1 MDGCCMTSASSSGP
15 AERMNGRACRGG
27 RLCHR
32 GTTNPGH
39 KGMVGLLLRQG
50 KEKTS
55 PLWGERL
62 GGCQAEV
69 GGAKPGD
76 DVGCGVKCG
85 EQIGPVL
92 GQSEGLVAEGGV
104 GREGAARCDPVI
116 AAAAPC
122 PGKAATRAVLVWPL
136 LSRRRRILGSGCGVK
151 AGEAT
156 AQRRP

>member
-55 PLWGERL
+55 PLCRGRL
-62 GGCQAEV
+62 GGCQAGV
-69 GGAKPGD
+69 GGAKPRGD
-76 DVGCGVKCG
+76 GCCG
-85 EQIGPVL
+85 GWGGGQIGPVL
-92 GQSEGLVAEGGV
+92 GQSGGLGAEGGG
-104 GREGAARCDPVI
+104 GRGGAPRWD
-116 AAAAPC
+116 
-122 PGKAATRAVLVWPL
+122 
-136 LSRRRRILGSGCGVK
+136 
-151 AGEAT
+151 
-156 AQRRP
+156 